1 MWEHGGCSE
10 SVQQHA
16 TTSPWDVVTCNA
28 MILGHVKCVQGQNA
42 LELFQQMQ
50 QYNVQPDSMTFVGVL
65 NAWAS
70 ILALD

>member
-1 MWEHGGCSE
+1 
-10 SVQQHA
+10 
-16 TTSPWDVVTCNA
+16 
-28 MILGHVKCVQGQNA
+28 MILGHVKFVQNA

-50 QYNVQPDSMTFVGVL
+50 QYNVQPDSITFVGVL